1 MDQNAE
7 NILNQVKGDLST
19 YAEMRLR
26 ILKLTAIERA
36 AGILATLSHGLILVL
51 FGFFSVLF
59 LFMALG
65 FFLAELLGSMALGF
79 LLVGGIYL
87 LLTLLFILTQGTCR
101 LKLMNKMINAF
112 QAKDDDD
119 DEKKD

>member
-36 AGILATLSHGLILVL
+36 AGILATLSHGLILV
-51 FGFFSVLF
+51 
-59 LFMALG
+59 
-65 FFLAELLGSMALGF
+65 
-79 LLVGGIYL
+79 
-87 LLTLLFILTQGTCR
+87 
-101 LKLMNKMINAF
+101 
-112 QAKDDDD
+112 
-119 DEKKD
+119 

>member
-1 MDQNAE
+1 MERDAE
-7 NILNQVKGDLST
+7 KIVSQVKDDLST

-26 ILKLTAIERA
+26 MLKLTAIERA

-51 FGFFSVLF
+51 FGFFSVWF
-59 LFMALG
+59 LLMALG
-65 FFLAELLGSMALGF
+65 FFLAECLGNMALGF

-87 LLTLLFILTQGTCR
+87 LLTVLFILMQGKCR
-101 LKLMNKMINAF
+101 LSLMNKMINAF
-112 QAKDDDD
+112 QAKEDD